1 MYQCI
6 LNLPQLNDWSKVTY
20 SQVNGSPVL
29 KALSF
34 KRLSWISVTKFAE
47 LIQFAQNPKF
57 RRPWTFSREN
67 LVFHWRKK
75 DFIFQFHL
83 YFSANFA
90 FYFLVSYIYMAHHSI
105 LLRLN
110 SFDLRVDRGWGDG
123 RRDGGLSTLCHSCV
137 FACQQKVL
145 ETFPDPGYLR
155 SEDGVVW
162 LWHSL
167 EICIYGSPFHLA
179 TAQSLWS

>member
-90 FYFLVSYIYMAHHSI
+90 FYFLVSYIYIWLTISSCYGSI
-105 LLRLN
+105 PLTLGLIE
-110 SFDLRVDRGWGDG
+110 G
-123 RRDGGLSTLCHSCV
+123 DGGLCTRCHSCFSAEGAKSITWPWLSLLRGCGSLTTAFTGK
-137 FACQQKVL
+137 FAKYWNINV
-145 ETFPDPGYLR
+145 
-155 SEDGVVW
+155 
-162 LWHSL
+162 
-167 EICIYGSPFHLA
+167 
-179 TAQSLWS
+179 

>member
-90 FYFLVSYIYMAHHSI
+90 FYFLVSYIYIWLTISSCYGSI
-105 LLRLN
+105 PLTLGLI
-110 SFDLRVDRGWGDG
+110 V
-123 RRDGGLSTLCHSCV
+123 RDGGLSTLVSCLQV
-137 FACQQKVL
+137 CLSVEGSKYVSC
-145 ETFPDPGYLR
+145 P
-155 SEDGVVW
+155 W
-162 LWHSL
+162 LSPLWGWDSL
-167 EICIYGSPFHLA
+167 TMALTGKFVYIYIDLI
-179 TAQSLWS
+179 L

>member
-90 FYFLVSYIYMAHHSI
+90 FYFLVSYIYIWLTIPSCYGSI
-105 LLRLN
+105 PLTLGLIE
-110 SFDLRVDRGWGDG
+110 
-123 RRDGGLSTLCHSCV
+123 DGGTG
-137 FACQQKVL
+137 
-145 ETFPDPGYLR
+145 E
-155 SEDGVVW
+155 EMVVW
-162 LWHSL
+162 ALYVIVACLLVSRR
-167 EICIYGSPFHLA
+167 C
-179 TAQSLWS
+179 